1 MKSEKNFFPYD
12 IERSR
17 LIKIQAKSNPNYG
30 KKPDE
35 RSINELL
42 ENGVIFIDK
51 PQGPTSHQID
61 AWIREILEINKV
73 GHGGTLDPNAIGIL
87 PIGIGNATRVLQVLL
102 TAGKEYVGIM
112 KLHKTVNKNKILKIS
127 KEFIGDIYQI
137 PPVRSAVKR
146 VKRKRRIYYLDIL
159 QIKGKNILFRVGCE
173 AGTYVRTLCVD
184 MGKKLG
190 VKAHLL
196 ELTRTRVGKI
206 RENDSVTLHDLKDAY
221 MFWKEDNDE
230 KQLRSIIQPMEK
242 LLDHL
247 PKIIIRDSA
256 VDALCHGANLAIP
269 GVVEIDSDIK
279 KGDYVAILSLK
290 GEGVALAKALMST
303 EENIQKDT
311 GICANI
317 ERVLMNKGTY
327 PSIWKKT

>member
-1 MKSEKNFFPYD
+1 MKSVKNCFPSD
-12 IERSR
+12 IKRSR

-42 ENGVIFIDK
+42 ENGVIIIDK
-51 PQGPTSHQID
+51 PKGPTSHQID
-61 AWIREILEINKV
+61 AWIRGILEIDKV

-102 TAGKEYVGIM
+102 QAGKEYVGIM
-112 KLHKTVNKNKILKIS
+112 KLHRTVNKKNILKIS
-127 KEFIGDIYQI
+127 KEFVGDIYQV

-146 VKRKRRIYYLDIL
+146 VKRKRRIYYFDII
-159 QIKGKNILFRVGCE
+159 QIKEKNILFRVGCE
-173 AGTYVRTLCVD
+173 AGTYIRTLCVD

-196 ELTRTRVGKI
+196 ELTRTRVGNIK
-206 RENDSVTLHDLKDAY
+206 ENESVTLHNLKDAY
-221 MFWKEDNDE
+221 IFWKEDNNE
-230 KQLRSIIQPMEK
+230 KQLMSIIHPMEK

-256 VDALCHGANLAIP
+256 VDALCHGANLAVP
-269 GVVEIDSDIK
+269 GVVEIDSEIK
-279 KGDYVAILSLK
+279 KGDHVAVNSLK
-290 GEGVALAKALMST
+290 GEGVALTKALMST
-303 EENIQKDT
+303 EEIIQKDK
-311 GICANI
+311 GICANV